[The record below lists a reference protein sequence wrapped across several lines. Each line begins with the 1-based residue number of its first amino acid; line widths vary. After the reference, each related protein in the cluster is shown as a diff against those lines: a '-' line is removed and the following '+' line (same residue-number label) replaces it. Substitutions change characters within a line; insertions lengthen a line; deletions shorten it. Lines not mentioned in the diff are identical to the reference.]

1 MTILCNLLGSKRQ
14 YRSVCYQLLGIIV
27 CSCALE
33 GLPIF
38 AQTRAPH
45 EYTPPPSS
53 TNGAMPG
60 RVLLTPEEDYRLAPG
75 DSIDVAIEDAP
86 EISRSCRLSAAG
98 DFELPVLGVIKA
110 QGQTAPELAKVI
122 AEGLRRERYLK
133 QPIVKV
139 TVVQFTSQYYFIQG
153 AIKQPG
159 IYQTEGRPSLVKLI
173 SLAGGLMDNH
183 GPTALILRPRKSAKE
198 PATINSA
205 TNSVSHKDAAQQKEA
220 DNDLYDVIKVSL
232 SAIYQQGHFDQNFK
246 IEPGDIVEIPPAN
259 VFYVAGEVT
268 APGVFQMKEG
278 TTLRQAIAL
287 AQGTTFK
294 AKLGEGIIFRDDLQT
309 GRRMEI
315 RIDIRQIMDGKKE
328 DMVIQPN
335 DVIIV
340 PNSRVKSV
348 TSALLTALGVNSA
361 RIPMRY

>member
-1 MTILCNLLGSKRQ
+1 MRVLGYSLELEHKYWSPFYHLLSILVCLFALADRPLL
-14 YRSVCYQLLGIIV
+14 
-27 CSCALE
+27 
-33 GLPIF
+33 

-45 EYTPPPSS
+45 EYAPPPSS
-53 TNGAMPG
+53 TNVAMPG
-60 RVLLTPEEDYRLAPG
+60 RILLTPEVDYRLAPG

-86 EISRSCRLSAAG
+86 ELSRSCRLSAAG

-139 TVVQFTSQYYFIQG
+139 TVVQLTSQYYFIQG

-159 IYQTEGRPSLVKLI
+159 VYQTEGPPSLVKLI

-183 GPTALILRPRKSAKE
+183 GPTALILRPRKGTKE
-198 PATINSA
+198 TTALTAVKSDSPPDAVIQQTEV
-205 TNSVSHKDAAQQKEA
+205 VSDK
-220 DNDLYDVIKVSL
+220 YDVIKVSL
-232 SAIYQQGHFDQNFK
+232 SSIYQQGRFDQNFK

-268 APGVFQMKEG
+268 APGAFQMKEG

-315 RIDIRQIMDGKKE
+315 RVDIRQVMDGKKE